1 MTGFTGMIVVPKFIV
16 PQALDRDRGK
26 LKFPF

>member
-1 MTGFTGMIVVPKFIV
+1 MTGFTGMIVAPKFIV
-16 PQALDRDRGK
+16 PHAPDHDHGK